1 MTTKSELP
9 FAACLVVVVSAVLTG
24 ACSVVES
31 GGAMV
36 RRSGEAMTSYS
47 KENEGMVGSV
57 AGFGGTVNTAVGTAV
72 ESAARDKNA
81 PAAATTPEAPA
92 VAASAPAAAPAAPAA
107 KSDKVSAATAQPMG
121 LAEAQKLLTALGYQ
135 PGPADGSMG
144 KRTVDALSKF
154 QRENKLP
161 VTGKLDAAT
170 SEALRSAKLP
180 G

>member
-1 MTTKSELP
+1 MTRSHLP
-9 FAACLVVVVSAVLTG
+9 RAASLVVVVCAVLTG

-36 RRSGEAMTSYS
+36 RRSGEAMTGYS
-47 KENEGMVGSV
+47 KENEGVIGSV

-92 VAASAPAAAPAAPAA
+92 AAASSPAAAPAA
-107 KSDKVSAATAQPMG
+107 KVDKVSTVAAQPMG
-121 LAEAQKLLTALGYQ
+121 LADAQKLLAALGYQ

-154 QRENKLP
+154 QRDSKLP

-170 SEALRSAKLP
+170 AEALRSAKRP